1 MRALCGARDRID
13 GHAAPVL
20 GVNRTAVYAINLTEQ
35 GPISPG
41 HVGPQLGLSC
51 GAVDD
56 GPRGEP

>member
-1 MRALCGARDRID
+1 
-13 GHAAPVL
+13 VL
-20 GVNRTAVYAINLTEQ
+20 GVDRTAVYAINLTEQ
-35 GPISPG
+35 GPIGPG